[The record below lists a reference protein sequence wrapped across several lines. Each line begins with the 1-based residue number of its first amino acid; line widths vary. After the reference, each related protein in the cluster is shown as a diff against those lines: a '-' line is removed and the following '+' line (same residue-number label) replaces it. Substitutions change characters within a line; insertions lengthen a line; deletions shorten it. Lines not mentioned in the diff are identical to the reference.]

1 MRKLGVIVLALGVLP
16 VVAQAGPL
24 GAPARSEAQ
33 VGPLQSITGQLITG
47 RVQEVE
53 SQFMQGIASQ
63 IEEMDRLR
71 SDARR
76 RNDSIAAGCVE
87 QKLTPAISLRSAAN
101 KAAARLRAL
110 PGNDIDALNGEVRNL
125 STAADRIGELTSQA
139 RSCLQINSGQ
149 VLTSLQLTP
158 ETDFDSANKDEKDH
172 LADVIVPRR
181 DNITAF
187 D

>member
-1 MRKLGVIVLALGVLP
+1 MNKLGVIVLALGVLP
-16 VVAQAGPL
+16 AVAQAGPL
-24 GAPARSEAQ
+24 GTPSRTDAQ
-33 VGPLQSITGQLITG
+33 VGPLQTLTGQLITG
-47 RVQEVE
+47 RIQEVE
-53 SQFMQGIASQ
+53 AQFMQGIAGQ
-63 IEEMDRLR
+63 IEAMDRLR

-76 RNDSIAAGCVE
+76 RNDIIAAGCVE
-87 QKLTPAISLRSAAN
+87 QKLMPAQSLRSAAN

-110 PGNDIDALNGEVRNL
+110 PANDLDALNGEVRNL

-149 VLTSLQLTP
+149 VVTSLQLTP
-158 ETDFDSANKDEKDH
+158 DTEFESAKNDNKDH

-181 DNITAF
+181 VNITEF